1 MFVQH
6 LRLALRT
13 LRRTPWFTLGV
24 ALTLGLGIGAN
35 TAIFTI
41 SDALLNR
48 PLDLPEQ
55 DRLISIL
62 ERKPQGSWSI
72 ASPATYLD
80 WRRQSTST
88 ESMAAYAWW
97 DASLS
102 GIGDPIPVK
111 GYRVTPGF
119 FQVLGVTP
127 VAGRRFMD
135 AEGEAGGEEVV
146 VLSYDLAQKL
156 FQGSEKAVGST
167 LRLNGHVHEV
177 IGVMPASFRFPVGG
191 TELWV
196 PLALGPVQQT
206 DRHARYLSVVA
217 KLKPG
222 ISFERAEAE
231 LTAITEEV
239 AKKYPD
245 TNRGWGVLVR
255 PLVDLVVGPV
265 RPFVLLLTGIVGFVL
280 LVACVNVAVL
290 QFARASG
297 RELEI
302 ATRSSLGAS
311 RPKVVHQLLVE
322 SVVVSM
328 LGGAFA
334 WGLGYLAVT
343 TIRANTPVAL
353 SRWLSGWSG
362 VEMNWR
368 VFAFTL
374 AVALVC
380 GVACGLAPALHL
392 SRTDLSVSMKGSST
406 AGGSRRSRRWQE
418 VLVVAEVVLAVALL
432 VGTGVMVDA
441 FRTLV
446 EKNKPFAP
454 EQVLAAHVVLPGSRY
469 EDLGEAADFFQRLVA
484 EARALPGATDVAAVN
499 YMPFAALNGTT
510 AYVIDGDS
518 RPPEAGKP
526 RANFRSIT
534 PAFFETLRI
543 PLKRGRT
550 FTETDRADGTPVAIV
565 SERFAARAWPNRNPL
580 GERVKAEDSRLPDR
594 WLTVVGVAPD
604 VRHGW
609 LETEIQPTLYMPM
622 SQSPGRRMDILVRVA
637 GDPTT
642 LAEPFRR
649 IVTRLDPDQPVHS
662 LRTMERAI
670 QEVMLGLSFV
680 VVLML
685 IASGVALLLATIGI
699 YSVTTYLVRERSRE
713 MGIRVAVGAAPR
725 QIVRLFMGRSLR
737 LMAVGLLLG
746 SLGGIGLAKLI
757 GSLVYGVQVLD
768 PVTLIA
774 VLVTLTLSAVLA
786 SYVPARSLAGA
797 DPMLALRME

>member
-1 MFVQH
+1 MFAHH

-48 PLDLPEQ
+48 PLDFPEQ

-72 ASPATYLD
+72 ASAATYLD
-80 WRRQSTST
+80 WGQSTST

-97 DASLS
+97 DANLS

-119 FQVLGVTP
+119 FEVLGATP
-127 VAGRRFMD
+127 AAGRGFMD
-135 AEGEAGGEEVV
+135 AEGEPGGEEVV

-156 FQGSEKAVGST
+156 FQGSQEAVGST
-167 LRLNGHVHEV
+167 LRLNGQVHAV
-177 IGVMPASFRFPVGG
+177 VGVMPVTFRFPVGG

-196 PLALGPVQQT
+196 PLALGPEEQA
-206 DRHARYLSVVA
+206 DRDARYLSVVA

-239 AKKYPD
+239 ARKYPE

-265 RPFVLLLTGIVGFVL
+265 RPFVLLLTGVVGFVL
-280 LVACVNVAVL
+280 LIACVNVAIL

-297 RELEI
+297 RQVEI

-362 VEMNWR
+362 VEMNWK

-380 GVACGLAPALHL
+380 GVACGLAPALQL
-392 SRTDLSVSMKGSST
+392 SRTDLSVSMKGST
-406 AGGSRRSRRWQE
+406 TVGGSRRSRRWQE
-418 VLVVAEVVLAVALL
+418 ALVVAEVVLAVALL

-446 EKNKPFAP
+446 DKNKPFAP
-454 EQVLAAHVVLPGSRY
+454 EQVLAAHMVLSGSRY
-469 EDLGEAADFFQRLVA
+469 GDPREAADFYERLVA

-499 YMPFAALNGTT
+499 YMPFADLNGTT

-518 RPPEAGKP
+518 QPPGVGKP
-526 RANFRSIT
+526 RANLRSIT
-534 PAFFETLRI
+534 PGFFETLRI

-550 FTETDRADGTPVAIV
+550 FTETDRADSTPVAIV
-565 SERFAARAWPNRNPL
+565 SERFAARAWPNRSPL
-580 GERVKAEDSRLPDR
+580 GERVKAEDSKLPDR

-604 VRHGW
+604 VRHSW

-622 SQSPGRRMDILVRVA
+622 SQSPGRRMDVLVRVA
-637 GDPTT
+637 GDPMS
-642 LAEPFRR
+642 LAELFRR

-662 LRTMERAI
+662 LRTMEQAI
-670 QEVMLGLSFV
+670 QEVMMGLSFV
-680 VVLML
+680 VVLMMV
-685 IASGVALLLATIGI
+685 ASGVALLLATIGI

-757 GSLVYGVQVLD
+757 GSLVYGVQVLN